1 MLRMTK
7 KEKAMSVLVVVECAD
22 GEVKKSSLEVA
33 SYGAEV
39 AAMLGTT
46 ATAIAVGEANAT
58 NLAKLGEQG
67 ITKVLHD
74 AEPRLKD
81 FVNNAYTKLI
91 ATAAEQEQA
100 TIIVLA
106 NSNIGAAVGSRLSV
120 RLKASLATNVVELP
134 RTEGGQ
140 FVVKRGAFS
149 GKAFSDVSL
158 SGDRK
163 IIAVK
168 KNSTEAKHEA
178 GKTAEVT
185 SFAAQLT
192 DADFADAPTQVIMQ
206 DQAGGVLLPE
216 ADLVV
221 SGGRGMKGPEN
232 WGLIEELAKALG
244 AATACSKPVSDV
256 DWRPHH
262 EHVGQTGI
270 TVSPNLYIA
279 CGISGAIQHLAG
291 VNSSKVIVVINKDPE
306 APFFKAADYGIV
318 GDVFDVLPKLTAA
331 VKALG

>member
-1 MLRMTK
+1 
-7 KEKAMSVLVVVECAD
+7 MSVLVVVECD
-22 GEVKKSSLEVA
+22 KGEVKKSSLEVA
-33 SYGAEV
+33 TYGAKV
-39 AAMLGTT
+39 AAQLGTT
-46 ATAIAVGEANAT
+46 ATAVAVGEATEA

-67 ITKVLHD
+67 IAKVLYD
-74 AEPRLKD
+74 SEPRLKD

-91 ATAAEQEQA
+91 ATAAQQENAQV
-100 TIIVLA
+100 IVLA

-120 RLKASLATNVVELP
+120 RLGAALATNVVELP
-134 RTEGGQ
+134 RTGGGS

-149 GKAFSDVSL
+149 GKAFSDVAL
-158 SGDRK
+158 SGDKK

-168 KNSTEAKHEA
+168 KNSLEAQHEA
-178 GKTAEVT
+178 GRTAEVAAF
-185 SFAAQLT
+185 SAQLT
-192 DADFADAPTQVIMQ
+192 DADFADAPKQVVLQ

-216 ADLVV
+216 AERVV

-232 WGLIEELAKALG
+232 WHLIEDLAKALG

-318 GDVFDVLPKLTAA
+318 GDVMEVLPKLTAA
-331 VKALG
+331 VKELG

>member
-1 MLRMTK
+1 
-7 KEKAMSVLVVVECAD
+7 MSVLVVVECD
-22 GEVKKSSLEVA
+22 KGEVKKSSLEVA
-33 SYGAEV
+33 TYGAQV
-39 AAMLGTT
+39 AAQLGTT
-46 ATAIAVGEANAT
+46 ATAIAVGEATDA

-67 ITKVLHD
+67 ITKVLYD
-74 AEPRLKD
+74 KEPRLKD

-91 ATAAEQEQA
+91 ATAAQQEDA
-100 TIIVLA
+100 KVIVLA
-106 NSNIGAAVGSRLSV
+106 NSNIGAAVGSRLAV
-120 RLKASLATNVVELP
+120 RLGASLATNVVELP
-134 RTEGGQ
+134 RTDGGQ

-149 GKAFSDVSL
+149 GKAFADVVL
-158 SGDRK
+158 STDRK
-163 IIAVK
+163 IVAVK
-168 KNSTEAKHEA
+168 KNSIEAQHN
-178 GKTAEVT
+178 GGTTAEVT
-185 SFAAQLT
+185 AFSAQLG
-192 DADFADAPTQVIMQ
+192 DADFADAPKQVVMQ

-216 ADLVV
+216 AERVV

-232 WGLIEELAKALG
+232 WHLIEDLAKALG

-318 GDVFDVLPKLTAA
+318 GDVMDVLPKLTAA
-331 VKALG
+331 VKELG

>member
-1 MLRMTK
+1 
-7 KEKAMSVLVVVECAD
+7 MSVLVVIECD
-22 GEVKKSSLEVA
+22 KGEVKKSSLEVA
-33 SYGAEV
+33 TYASQV
-39 AAMLGTT
+39 AQQLGTT
-46 ATAIAVGEANAT
+46 ATAVAVGEAT
-58 NLAKLGEQG
+58 EDNLAKLGEQG
-67 ITKVLHD
+67 ISKVLYD

-81 FVNNAYTKLI
+81 FVNGAYTKLI
-91 ATAAEQEQA
+91 AAAAEQESAQVL
-100 TIIVLA
+100 VLA
-106 NSNIGAAVGSRLSV
+106 NSNIGAAVGSRLSI
-120 RLKASLATNVVELP
+120 RLKASLATNAVELP
-134 RTEGGQ
+134 KTDGGQ

-149 GKAFSDVSL
+149 GKALADVAL
-158 SGDRK
+158 TTDRK

-168 KNSTEAKHEA
+168 KNSIEAQHEA
-178 GKTAEVT
+178 GKTASVENF
-185 SFAAQLT
+185 SANLT
-192 DADFADAPTQVIMQ
+192 DADFADAPKEVVMQ

-232 WGLIEELAKALG
+232 WNLIEDLAKALG
-244 AATACSKPVSDV
+244 AATACSKPVSDT

-270 TVSPNLYIA
+270 TISPNLYIA

-318 GDVFDVLPKLTAA
+318 GDVFDVLPKLTQA
-331 VKALG
+331 VKELG

>member
-1 MLRMTK
+1 
-7 KEKAMSVLVVVECAD
+7 MSVLVVVECD
-22 GEVKKSSLEVA
+22 KGEVKKSSLEVA
-33 SYGAEV
+33 SYGAQV
-39 AAMLGTT
+39 AQAMGTT
-46 ATAIAVGEANAT
+46 ATAIAVGEASEA
-58 NLAKLGEQG
+58 NLATLGEQG
-67 ITKVLHD
+67 ISKVLYD

-81 FVNNAYTKLI
+81 FVNGAYTKLI
-91 ATAAEQEQA
+91 ATAAQQEQSQV
-100 TIIVLA
+100 IVLA
-106 NSNIGAAVGSRLSV
+106 NSNIGASVGSRLAV
-120 RLKASLATNVVELP
+120 RLKASLVTNAVELP
-134 RTEGGQ
+134 KIDGGQ
-140 FVVKRGAFS
+140 FTVRRGAYS
-149 GKAFSDVSL
+149 GKALADVVL
-158 SGDRK
+158 TGERK

-168 KNSTEAKHEA
+168 KNSIEAQHNA
-178 GKTAEVT
+178 GQTAQVA
-185 SFAAQLT
+185 SFSAQLT
-192 DADFADAPTQVIMQ
+192 DADFADAPKQVVMQ

-216 ADLVV
+216 ADKVV

-232 WGLIEELAKALG
+232 WHLIEDLAKALG

-318 GDVFDVLPKLTAA
+318 GDVMEVLPKLTQA
-331 VKALG
+331 VKELG